1 MPKALAFCHQIGPPA
16 QDMKVIFSLS
26 IKELEI
32 IDFVLDLS
40 LKDEVLT
47 VMPMQEQIWVC
58 QKTGS
63 GFCP

>member
-1 MPKALAFCHQIGPPA
+1 
-16 QDMKVIFSLS
+16 MKVIFSLS

-32 IDFVLDLS
+32 INFVLGLS

-47 VMPMQEQIWVC
+47 IMPMQEQIWVS

-63 GFCP
+63 WFLSLVRT

>member
-1 MPKALAFCHQIGPPA
+1 
-16 QDMKVIFSLS
+16 MKVIFSLS

-63 GFCP
+63 WLLSLVRT